1 MEDPVAV
8 CGRML
13 DEVPYVPNHG
23 MYVIIPESTYYIY
36 NYRTNCTF
44 LHSLSVYGAVLSAM
58 TVERS
63 HLVAMVDRCIKK
75 LYREISTDD
84 SNNLIGPLWTW
95 KTQLV
100 LERIRRNMAAR
111 TIQRQFRESM
121 SNPAYGLCK
130 QRLLREFADLNDSN
144 REPM

>member
-13 DEVPYVPNHG
+13 DSVPYVPNHG
-23 MYVIIPESTYYIY
+23 IYVIIPETTYYIY
-36 NYRTNCTF
+36 NYRTHETHTNCTY
-44 LHSLSVYGAVLSAM
+44 LRSLSVYGAVLSAM

-63 HLVAMVDRCIKK
+63 HLVAMIDRCIKK
-75 LYREISTDD
+75 LYREISTVD

-95 KTQLV
+95 KMKLV
-100 LERIRRNMAAR
+100 LERIRRNAAAR
-111 TIQRQFRESM
+111 TIQRQFKESV

-130 QRLLREFADLNDSN
+130 RRLLREFA
-144 REPM
+144 EGI